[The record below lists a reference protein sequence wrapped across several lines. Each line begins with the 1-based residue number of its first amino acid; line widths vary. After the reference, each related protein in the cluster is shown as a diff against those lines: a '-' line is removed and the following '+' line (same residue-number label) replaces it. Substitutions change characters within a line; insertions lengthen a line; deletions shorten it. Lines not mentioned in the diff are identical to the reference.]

1 MTDELA
7 VLMVDLG
14 RAGIE
19 LASGGD
25 RVMFRPRDRV
35 GPGLLARIR
44 RHKRA
49 LLANLGDLGQ
59 ADGLPESGSGPV
71 IGEAIW
77 EAAYAFSERLG
88 IACELGLPVSVGSS
102 AWLIA
107 MGEALA
113 MEHTVRSAGEV
124 EVDHG

>member
-7 VLMVDLG
+7 GLMVDIG

-35 GPGLLARIR
+35 GPDLLARIR

-49 LLANLGDLGQ
+49 LLANLGDLEQGEV
-59 ADGLPESGSGPV
+59 LPANESGRAVS
-71 IGEAIW
+71 EAIW
-77 EAAYAFSERLG
+77 EASYAFSERLG
-88 IACELGLPVSVGSS
+88 IACELGLPVGIGSP
-102 AWLIA
+102 AWLLA
-107 MGEALA
+107 MGEALETEYA
-113 MEHTVRSAGEV
+113 ATSGGQVG
-124 EVDHG
+124 VDHG

>member
-19 LASGGD
+19 LAPDGD

-35 GPGLLARIR
+35 GPDLLARIR

-49 LLANLGDLGQ
+49 LLANLGDPGQ

-71 IGEAIW
+71 IGEAVW
-77 EAAYAFSERLG
+77 
-88 IACELGLPVSVGSS
+88 
-102 AWLIA
+102 
-107 MGEALA
+107 
-113 MEHTVRSAGEV
+113 
-124 EVDHG
+124 